1 MNVLATAVEDASLAT
16 SVWCRSRDCRRRVTL
31 GALAIVAGA
40 AGAVV
45 LTLPL
50 PLALTLTFV
59 TVVGVGGRKERGHLW
74 TRQFLLW
81 WVWR

>member
-31 GALAIVAGA
+31 GAPAIVAGA

-45 LTLPL
+45 LSLPL
-50 PLALTLTFV
+50 PFALTLTFV

-81 WVWR
+81 WAWR